1 MGEVAPG
8 IGSTLPL
15 PRPLAVGTIAV
26 GMSSEG
32 MSAAE
37 GVGWFRVKK
46 ALGGGALGVGLGV
59 VAVGVLEVVVVG
71 ADRDCCLVEAWS
83 D

>member
-46 ALGGGALGVGLGV
+46 ALGGGALGVWE
-59 VAVGVLEVVVVG
+59 VGVVG